1 MPMSEPDPIK
11 SLLEGFP
18 VVESRPVQ
26 WGEQDSFGHVNH
38 AVYFRWYETA
48 RIAYAE
54 RVGLMD
60 LHKGEGI
67 GSILASIT
75 CDYRRQLRYPD
86 VIHSAVRV
94 IGIGRTSLTMEHA
107 LISREQGALAAEGRA
122 TLVVFDYKA
131 NAPRPVPDSVRR
143 VIEELEGRSFATSG

>member
-1 MPMSEPDPIK
+1 MSEPAPIK
-11 SLLEGFP
+11 TLLEGFP

-54 RVGLMD
+54 RVGLME
-60 LHKGEGI
+60 LQKNEGI
-67 GSILASIT
+67 GSILASVS

-86 VIHSAVRV
+86 VVHSAVRV
-94 IGIGRTSLTMEHA
+94 IRIGRTSLTMEHK
-107 LISREQGALAAEGRA
+107 LISQEGSALAAEGRA
-122 TLVVFDYKA
+122 TLVAFDYKT
-131 NAPRPVPDSVRR
+131 NETRRVPDSVRR
-143 VIEELEGRSFATSG
+143 AIEELEGRSFPMDA